1 MDKPI
6 PVLYTIP
13 NFITAGSGRAM
24 LNVIERLDRRK
35 FAPAVCV
42 MRKGG
47 DLDREVERL
56 GLQLMEAP
64 FTIPVLPYHTLP
76 IRAWKIAQ
84 AFKPFGFILWHSF
97 HYSDDY
103 TEPVIARLAGSR
115 TWVYTKKNMSW
126 GSRAWRLRS
135 RLAHGIAV
143 QNTTMIDRFF
153 PSQRK
158 KVRHIPPGV
167 DIQQFC
173 PGEVNAELRKSWG
186 FPEHL
191 TIAAHVA
198 NFVPIKNHPHLL
210 YALAET
216 QQDIGLVLAGE
227 YLDASYTAEISAL
240 IDQLGLKDRVRL
252 LGKVEDTTAMLRAVD
267 IFAFCSHQE
276 ACPVAVLEAMACGLP
291 CVVTDIPA
299 MSDIHEPGQ
308 TALVVA
314 QNDVKAFSLAL
325 DELAQNPQRRR
336 LFGERA
342 RQRIEEFFSTE
353 TEAIDYQDFYLD
365 LLAGE
370 KSLVGSHF
378 ARPGDAVSK
387 VNS

>member
-13 NFITAGSGRAM
+13 NFMTAGSGRAM
-24 LNVIERLDRRK
+24 LNVIERLDRKK

-47 DLDREVERL
+47 DLDQEVERL
-56 GLQLMEAP
+56 GLQLIESP

-76 IRAWKIAQ
+76 FRAWKIAQ
-84 AFKPFGFILWHSF
+84 AFRPFGFILWHSF

-135 RLAHGIAV
+135 RLAHGIAA

-153 PSQRK
+153 PSQRN

-167 DIQQFC
+167 DIEQFR
-173 PGEVNAELRKSWG
+173 PGEVDYGLRKSWG
-186 FPEHL
+186 FPEDL

-210 YALAET
+210 YALAQT
-216 QQDIGLVLAGE
+216 QQNIGLVLAGE
-227 YLDASYTAEISAL
+227 YQDASYTAEIRVL
-240 IDQLGLKDRVRL
+240 IDQLGLNNRVRL
-252 LGKVEDTTAMLRAVD
+252 LGKVKDMPTMLRAVD

-308 TALVVA
+308 TGLVVA
-314 QNDVKAFSLAL
+314 QNDVRAFSLAL
-325 DELAQNPQRRR
+325 DELAQDPQRRR
-336 LFGERA
+336 LLGERA
-342 RQRIEEFFSTE
+342 RRRIEEFFSTE
-353 TEAIDYQDFYLD
+353 TEAIDYQHFYLD
-365 LLAGE
+365 LLAEE
-370 KSLVGSHF
+370 KIVVGSPL
-378 ARPGDAVSK
+378 APPEDIVSK

>member
-24 LNVIERLDRRK
+24 INVIERLDRKR
-35 FAPAVCV
+35 FSPAVCV

-47 DLDREVERL
+47 ELDQEVERL
-56 GLQLMEAP
+56 GLQLIESP
-64 FTIPVLPYHTLP
+64 FTIPARPYHTLP
-76 IRAWKIAQ
+76 FRAWKIAQ
-84 AFKPFGFILWHSF
+84 AFRPYGFVLWHSF

-103 TEPVIARLAGSR
+103 TEPLIARLAGSR

-135 RLAHGIAV
+135 HLAHGIVA

-153 PSQRK
+153 PSQRN

-167 DIQQFC
+167 DVMQFR
-173 PGEVNAELRKSWG
+173 PGKPDSELRRSWG
-186 FPEHL
+186 FPEQS
-191 TIAAHVA
+191 TIVAHVA
-198 NFVPIKNHPHLL
+198 NFVSVKNHPHLVR
-210 YALAET
+210 ALAEAEE
-216 QQDIGLVLAGE
+216 DIVLVLAGE
-227 YLDASYTAEISAL
+227 YMDAPYVAEVRAL
-240 IDQLGLKDRVRL
+240 VDQLGLKDRVRFLGNVKDTPAL
-252 LGKVEDTTAMLRAVD
+252 LCAVD

-299 MSDIHEPGQ
+299 MSDIHQPGQ

-314 QNDVKAFSLAL
+314 QDDVKAFARAL
-325 DELAQNPQRRR
+325 GELAQDSQRRR
-336 LFGERA
+336 LLGENA
-342 RQRIEEFFSTE
+342 RRRVEEFFSTE
-353 TEAIDYQDFYLD
+353 TEATDYQSFYFD
-365 LLAGE
+365 LLA
-370 KSLVGSHF
+370 
-378 ARPGDAVSK
+378 A
-387 VNS
+387 